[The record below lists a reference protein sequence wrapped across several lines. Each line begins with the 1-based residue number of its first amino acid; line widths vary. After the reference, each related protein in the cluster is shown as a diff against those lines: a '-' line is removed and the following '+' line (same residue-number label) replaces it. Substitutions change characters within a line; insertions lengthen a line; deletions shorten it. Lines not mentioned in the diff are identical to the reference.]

1 MNEAVVVTGASG
13 GIGRAC
19 ISRLTA
25 LGFTVVAAVRSDAQ
39 ATSLEPTVR
48 CLRLDLSQP
57 EDVARAAEEVRTFG
71 LPLRALVNNAGASRA
86 GALED
91 LPPETTREVLEV
103 NLLGPLQLTRALL
116 PELRAA
122 RGRVI
127 NVGSGEAF
135 LATPLNAPYCMA
147 KHALEALS
155 ASLRLELRASG
166 IHVSVI
172 SPGQTETPILARA
185 REQFAELSS
194 RTSPPYRGLIAA
206 RARMAERTGAPPDR
220 VAKAIARAVT
230 DRHPRSRYFV
240 GLDSRGAFMLGRI
253 APERV
258 RQLIYRYVLGFR

>member
-1 MNEAVVVTGASG
+1 MSEAVVVTGASG

-19 ISRLTA
+19 VSRLTA
-25 LGFTVVAAVRSDAQ
+25 LGFTVVGAVRSDDQ
-39 ATSLEPTVR
+39 AASLEPAVR

-57 EDVARAAEEVRTFG
+57 QDVARAAEEVRSLG

-91 LPPETTREVLEV
+91 LPPEAAREVLEV
-103 NLLGPLQLTRALL
+103 NLLGPLQLTCALL
-116 PELRAA
+116 PELRLA

-155 ASLRLELRASG
+155 VSLRLELHASG
-166 IHVSVI
+166 IRVCVI
-172 SPGQTETPILARA
+172 SPGQTETSILARA

-194 RTSPPYRGLIAA
+194 RTSPPYQGLIAA
-206 RARMAERTGAPPDR
+206 RARMAERIGAPPDR

-230 DRHPRSRYFV
+230 DRRPRSRYFV
-240 GLDSRGAFMLGRI
+240 GLDSRGAFIVGRVV
-253 APERV
+253 PERV
-258 RQLIYRYVLGFR
+258 RQLVYRYLLGFQ